1 MSSKIKQL
9 FVALFFFNLVYV
21 FFCFSISLLDLLS
34 SYYTEASEKITS
46 LTNNKEE
53 LSKEYQKL
61 FTENEFLLGKHIAKS
76 EHLQAEII
84 DLPQKM
90 EDMQFYCLKLREDL
104 ITALVAKERNEET
117 FRSEILFLKGW

>member
-1 MSSKIKQL
+1 
-9 FVALFFFNLVYV
+9 
-21 FFCFSISLLDLLS
+21 
-34 SYYTEASEKITS
+34 
-46 LTNNKEE
+46 
-53 LSKEYQKL
+53 
-61 FTENEFLLGKHIAKS
+61 LGKHIAKS